1 MGPSEREWMTRF
13 LSHLNFER
21 RLSSHTVSA
30 YRHDLLTLL
39 AFCERRDVKRW
50 AALNNFQVRASGACR
65 RRGPF
70 TNTSCAKAP

>member
-30 YRHDLLTLL
+30 YRHDLRTLL
-39 AFCERRDVKRW
+39 AFCERRDV
-50 AALNNFQVRASGACR
+50 
-65 RRGPF
+65 
-70 TNTSCAKAP
+70 